1 MKKLSV
7 ILMMLALLL
16 TVKVS
21 AQDTYVRQA
30 VIPVPDTS
38 AGFGSGFGNIVAGV
52 DFDGDGK
59 PEIYAVND
67 EWNDTPGEE
76 VPTIYKYEFNGT
88 TWDSVWAAKLNF
100 SGQNTWPALE
110 KADLD
115 GDGKPEIVWGPVNSL
130 DATTNPNPPRFVVF
144 EYSGTGDAMGVA
156 DGSGNY
162 KPNAVWNANVADMEE
177 MRPIKWVIG
186 DFDGDGRQEIA
197 WAARKGNLTFGIAS
211 VDNIPDNGDGSETWT
226 LEFAGNNPKT
236 QFIRQS
242 RLPSPDGG
250 FGNVVAGMDYDGD
263 GLPDVYAVNNDW
275 SDGPNGEL
283 IPTLYKYELVNDAL
297 VLRWKTTLPG
307 VSYQNT
313 WPVLLA
319 GDWDG
324 DGKGEI
330 IWCPVNNL
338 KTGNTNPPRIVVYET
353 PGDGSDVMGIDNG
366 DGTYRPN
373 AEWNMDLPDNTEM
386 RPFNGFLTDLNG
398 DGHPDFFF
406 VERKSHW
413 GWGALT
419 VDNIPDNGDGSET
432 WTMLGHG
439 TEGSYF
445 SYSDATVINGKIAL
459 FGAKTNMMFL
469 KYNTTTSKFDTV
481 ATQTFGNFY
490 PWRTF
495 KTVDIDK
502 DGTEEALAGIYYSG
516 NTNFPTGSL
525 VLFTQ
530 DADTLVPHIIASF
543 HGMNPDHIASLAV
556 GDIDGDSLTDIVMGF
571 KYSDMVVDLEYN
583 GTGDITD
590 STSYT
595 LDTLDYGSTG
605 LAGKGQVDVLT
616 LADLDGDGADE
627 VLYGGVPR
635 SIDDNVEDMIYGK
648 YGTWN
653 VDGTLWDIAVANNKI
668 YGFRYSGKIF
678 TFFYDQA
685 DSSWK
690 YGPIQ
695 HMAYG
700 ADFKSAGSFDVDGDG
715 QEEIM
720 FSDYSSGNSNVYLM
734 KEENGAMQIHTVA
747 NLAGLGA
754 GRLTGGALGDVDND
768 GFADYFTGSRAD
780 SDPMNAIWRVEYRG
794 GDVTDPNN
802 WHADIIDH
810 DINTVNGI
818 EHGGQID
825 EIRIA
830 NMDDDSTKEVVY
842 SGIPRGGNPVPIVI
856 VDIKQVQTTPIADVR
871 VDANGDFVPDNLGQ
885 QFTVKGVVT
894 SVNYTKSAGSFSVYI
909 QDNTAGIDVFAYHDD
924 STTVNIGDIIMVTGT
939 VKQYNGLTELSPSNS
954 ATDIIKLGIGT
965 VPAAKVITTDEF
977 LANAEKY
984 EGQRVTI
991 KYVAPVESTNVWAD
1005 SGKDANIKMWDGY
1018 NIFTFRIDHDTGLDT
1033 DNVPIYPVNIT
1044 GIVSQYDKSTP
1055 YDGDY
1060 QLLGVLYSEI
1070 TQDVNASPNPHFYFT
1085 EFYHDSVDNKVVYI
1099 DNANGD
1105 YELKWHPAVDLN
1117 GDPLMY
1123 QVVAFDVS
1131 GKEKDFM
1138 GTNPADTFYVFTGQN
1153 LLDLLN
1159 GADSGNVAITVR
1171 TTSGKTTE
1179 QIVASVDT
1187 LHFSIVD
1194 KTTGVEERL
1203 IPKKF
1208 FVDQNYP
1215 NPFNPT
1221 TVIRFG
1227 LPKAQNVDLRIYN
1240 ILGQQVAVLIANQ
1253 NLKAG
1258 VYEKYFNANR
1268 FASGTYIYRLQA
1280 GNKVVSKKMML
1291 LK

>member
-1 MKKLSV
+1 MKKLSA
-7 ILMMLALLL
+7 ILMMLALLF

-52 DFDGDGK
+52 DFDGDGQT
-59 PEIYAVND
+59 EIYAVNN

-76 VPTIYKYEFNGT
+76 VPTIYKYEFDGT
-88 TWDSVWAAKLNF
+88 SWNVVWQAKLDF

-115 GDGKPEIVWGPVNSL
+115 GDGKPEIVWGPVNAL
-130 DATTNPNPPRFVVF
+130 NATTNPNPPRFVVF
-144 EYSGTGDAMGVA
+144 EYSGTGDAMGVD

-162 KPNAVWNANVADMEE
+162 KPNAVWNAGVADMEE

-186 DFDGDGRQEIA
+186 DFDNDGKQEIA
-197 WAARKGNLTFGIAS
+197 WAARKGNITFGICS

-226 LEFAGNNPKT
+226 LEFAGNNEVT

-297 VLRWKTTLPG
+297 VLRWKTAIPG
-307 VSYQNT
+307 VNLQNT

-319 GDWDG
+319 ADWDN

-330 IWCPVNNL
+330 VWCPVNNL
-338 KTGNTNPPRIVVYET
+338 GDGNPNPPRIVVYET

-373 AEWNMDLPDNTEM
+373 AQWNMDLPDNTEM
-386 RPFNGFLTDLNG
+386 RPFNGFMSDLNG
-398 DGHPDFFF
+398 DGHLDFFF

-439 TEGSYF
+439 AEGTYF
-445 SYSDATVINGKIAL
+445 SYSDATLINGKIAL

-469 KYNTTTSKFDTV
+469 QYNTTTSKFDTV
-481 ATQTFGNFY
+481 ATQTFGKAY

-495 KTVDIDK
+495 KTVDVDK
-502 DGTEEALAGIYYSG
+502 DGTEEAVAGIYYSG
-516 NTNFPTGSL
+516 DANYPTGSL

-530 DADTLVPHIIASF
+530 DADTLVPHLIASF
-543 HGMNPDHIASLAV
+543 NGMSPDHIASVEV
-556 GDIDGDSLTDIVMGF
+556 GDIDGDSLVDFVMGF

-583 GTGDITD
+583 GNGADITD
-590 STSYT
+590 PASYT

-605 LAGKGQVDVLT
+605 LEGKGQVDVIA
-616 LADLDGDGADE
+616 LADLDGNGADE

-648 YGTWN
+648 YGTWH
-653 VDGTLWDIAVANNKI
+653 VDGTMWDIATANNKI
-668 YGFRYSGKIF
+668 YGFRYAGKIF
-678 TFFYDQA
+678 TFYYDQA

-695 HMAYG
+695 HMDYG
-700 ADFKSAGSFDVDGDG
+700 YVFKSAGTFDIDGDG

-720 FSDYSSGNSNVYLM
+720 FSDYKGSGDVYVM
-734 KEENGAMQIHTVA
+734 HQENGAMQINAVA
-747 NLAGLGA
+747 NLAGVGG
-754 GRLTGGALGDVDND
+754 GRLTGGAVGDVDND
-768 GFADYFTGSRAD
+768 GFVDYFTGSRAD
-780 SDPMNAIWRVEYRG
+780 SDPMNAIWRVEFRG
-794 GDVTDPNN
+794 GDYTDPNN
-802 WHADIIDH
+802 WAIDIVDH
-810 DINTVNGI
+810 DINTVDGTP
-818 EHGGQID
+818 HGGQID
-825 EIRIA
+825 EIRLA
-830 NMDDDSTKEVVY
+830 NMDADDNLEVVY

-856 VDIKQVQTTPIADVR
+856 VDIQQVQAEKIADVK
-871 VDANGDFVPDNLGQ
+871 VDGDGDGVPDRLGEQ
-885 QFTVKGVVT
+885 VTVKGVVT
-894 SVNYTKSAGSFSVYI
+894 SPSYSPSSVLLTI
-909 QDNTAGIDVFAYHDD
+909 QDETAGIMVYNGGND
-924 STTVNIGDIIMVTGT
+924 STHFELGTILQVTGE
-939 VKQYNGLTELSPSNS
+939 VSQYKGLTELKV
-954 ATDIIKLGIGT
+954 TDPGNIIPLGMGS
-965 VPAAKVITTDEF
+965 VPAPAEVTLEELQT
-977 LANAEKY
+977 NAEAY
-984 EGQRVTI
+984 EGMLI
-991 KYVAPVESTNVWAD
+991 KINGVGKADPTAAWPD
-1005 SGKDANIKMWDGY
+1005 SGNSKKMNLTDGY
-1018 NIFTFRIDHDTGLDT
+1018 YKFPMYLDRDTHLM
-1033 DNVPIYPVNIT
+1033 DNNPEPTWPVNVI
-1044 GIVSQYDKSTP
+1044 GIMGQYTSSTP
-1055 YDGDY
+1055 PTGG
-1060 QLLGVLYSEI
+1060 QQIWPRFYSDFE
-1070 TQDVNASPNPHFYFT
+1070 QNVDVSPNPHFYFT
-1085 EFYHDSVDNKVVYI
+1085 EFFHDSVDNKVVYV
-1099 DNANGD
+1099 DDANGD
-1105 YELKWHPAVDLN
+1105 YTLKWHPAVDLN

-1123 QVVAFDVS
+1123 QVVAFDVA
-1131 GKEKDFM
+1131 GKEKDYM
-1138 GTNPADTFYVFTGQN
+1138 STTPTDTFYAFTGQD
-1153 LLDLLN
+1153 LLNWLN
-1159 GADSGNVAITVR
+1159 GADSGAVSVTVR
-1171 TTSGKTTE
+1171 TTSGKTSE

-1187 LHFSIVD
+1187 LNFSIVD
-1194 KTTGVEERL
+1194 ATTGVEDRL

-1268 FASGTYIYRLQA
+1268 LASGTYIYRLRA